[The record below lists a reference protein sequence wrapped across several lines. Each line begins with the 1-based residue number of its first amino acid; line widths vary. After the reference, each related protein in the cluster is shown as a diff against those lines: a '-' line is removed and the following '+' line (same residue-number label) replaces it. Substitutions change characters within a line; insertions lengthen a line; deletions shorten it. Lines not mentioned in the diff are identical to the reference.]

1 MTMQQT
7 PLLLWRLLDR
17 GAWIT
22 PNEEIVSATNSGSH
36 RLTYAEAATRA
47 RQLASALKEH
57 RIGIGDRVGSFMW
70 NHHRHFEMYQAVPSM
85 GAVLHTLNIRL
96 GPKDLEYIIN
106 HGNARVIVVDDDLL
120 PLLEPLVPRLPSVE
134 LYIVSSESGE
144 WDTTITGAI
153 GYEDFIRGGA
163 DDFAWPELDENA
175 PLGLCYT
182 SGTTGNPKGAM
193 YTHRSTYLHTMAEAM
208 TDTMGMSGTDTV
220 FGIVP
225 MFHAMCWGL
234 PYTATMLGAKQVY
247 PSRFM
252 QPERLL
258 DLMATEAVT
267 LACGVPTIWQGVRN
281 AVEAEPDRW
290 DLSNLERVLCG
301 GSAPPASL
309 LRWYWDVLGVE
320 MIQAWGMTETNPLA
334 VVSRRIAKRA
344 HRQLSIDEQFANVR
358 KTGLLEPG
366 LEIEIVDDDFKP
378 LPHDGTSFGELLIK
392 GPWIASEYHAD
403 PQPDKFRDGW
413 LLTGDVARIDPEQY
427 LIITDRS
434 KDLIKSGGEW
444 ISSVDIENHI
454 CALSGVLQAAVVA
467 QPHPKWDERPVAL
480 VVKSVADGLTED
492 DVMRHCA
499 ESFAKWQLPDEVL
512 FVDQL
517 ALTSTGKLDKKV
529 IRGDLS
535 DQGYLLP
542 DLR

>member
-57 RIGIGDRVGSFMW
+57 GIGIGDRVGSFMW

-120 PLLEPLVPRLPSVE
+120 PLLEPLAPRLPSVE

-153 GYEDFIRGGA
+153 GYEDFIRRGA
-163 DDFAWPELDENA
+163 DDFSWPELDENA

-258 DLMATEAVT
+258 DLMAAEAVT

-403 PQPDKFRDGW
+403 SQPDKFRDGW

-480 VVKSVADGLTED
+480 VVKSAAGGLTED